1 MEEYKHSLFFVARYM
16 TDKEKEK
23 LRRYFQKRRQ
33 SGGGECGVIQKVS
46 GNSYEI
52 RFKDKEDQERVLQKK
67 FHNISLPDG
76 EVQLT
81 VSRINPTET
90 PDQPKT
96 SQAQT
101 FTKTNMKSL
110 EKIYHLDVFLLRY
123 MTDNPK
129 AFTYLQKQF
138 SSIGCEVELNCD
150 EEEAVV
156 RGDVDKGPGGTFG
169 GVAEKWEQQVDRI
182 IIDITEEYN
191 CYHVVEAKQVRVL
204 LQDQS
209 FVNED
214 IMVYADRGYPVI
226 VGKAEAVKKRAE
238 ILTKSLPIR
247 KEKPI
252 TENQLK
258 LIEQEF
264 CRELRAHYPDVQYSR
279 GKGIIILE
287 GLEDELQSGAT
298 KLDEL
303 IGQIKQRK
311 SQFPT
316 PLLNF
321 ISFSGVISKYQA
333 RFQQS
338 FRNPVSIEMRPD
350 LVLSSLSTDALDEV
364 QAALVKDLNV
374 STIQLQGAAAVS
386 PHVDELKDIL
396 NQAQSAANRDELR
409 VEVSFIPGINGV
421 NKVRLVGYSENVLQ
435 FKDIIQDYQLNQV
448 TSQDT
453 VNLSNPEFADCFG
466 KILDLTG
473 IKSPNV
479 TLKISRLPNPC
490 VILSGPQ
497 CKVQE
502 AKQALLSA
510 LASLT
515 SDTLVLEGSGA
526 QQYYQT
532 SGKDSKELVEHSFRV
547 IIREQE
553 CVSTP
558 AVKSKQRSSSSPMTR
573 LSRPPVSRN
582 HSKSVGGTATAH
594 NVSSPLNKAN
604 IAIKLGSVE
613 DEQVNVLVVPMVNKQ
628 LTSTQFGKCLL
639 KKAGNALQS
648 KFNSVALNYSLAPG
662 DVLQVDGPPSLG
674 CSKIFFIECLPWDG
688 VRGTSVQALGK
699 GLRQCLALCTQQD
712 LSSLALPILGPGI
725 LLKYPPCEAIQV
737 LTDAVCEF
745 GTSASS
751 SSLSTIHIIIK
762 PGYPDSDEL
771 YRDLCQH
778 LSMNQGGEEI
788 FRSLTSDLDEI
799 TIKLGGGV
807 KLRMVFGDIT
817 NETTDLVVNTTDF
830 TNFDLD
836 GVCKRV
842 LAEAGPKVEAELKAA
857 TINPGSMV
865 LTEPGRFL
873 CKAILHVC
881 GEKTAGHIEGLTQLI
896 IKSCETN
903 HYTSVA
909 IPALCTGAGGLQPGL
924 VAGAILQGI
933 KNATTSTNLHTL
945 RDIRIILYKMDVFL
959 AFQEEAKQ
967 MFSTAVYSTDALP
980 KTQQQERR
988 LSASADL
995 SILNNSP
1002 ASQHSAFLFVG
1013 LSRKSVDDAMAK
1025 LRDLYQNQCSTHT
1038 FRKEE
1043 LDSLM
1048 QDDMTELM
1056 QLIETQGLYIQND
1069 QSGDLSVS
1077 GQKDGVTQAV
1087 IAINAVLHGNL
1098 RREVRFKEEEDLYTR
1113 VVWCIMSHN
1122 RHWQRLPKTA
1132 NYNLEKQDIAR
1143 GIVDAQGATWTV
1155 DLNSMEATN
1164 LMVAEPRKLK
1174 RLENLPDFTMP
1185 LYWDSMAPGEKVKVV
1200 AVPPSSA
1207 EYRTLK
1213 SAFRKTESK
1222 TVMKIERLQ
1231 NIHLRRGYEVQK
1243 KHISEKN
1250 KQEGGAREKLLYHG
1264 TTKDSCNSIT
1274 ETGFNRRFCG
1284 QNGTAYGAGV
1294 YFAVNASYS
1303 ANARYSKP
1311 AADNSQVMFVA
1322 RVLTGIY
1329 TQGNKDMNVPPP
1341 RDSRRPHDRFDS
1353 VVDKMDNPQMYIV
1366 FHDNQSYPDYLITF
1380 K

>member
-1 MEEYKHSLFFVARYM
+1 MEEYKHSLFFVARHM
-16 TDKEKEK
+16 TDKETEK
-23 LRRYFQKRRQ
+23 VRRYFQKRRE

-46 GNSYEI
+46 GNIYEI
-52 RFKDKEDQERVLQKK
+52 CFKDKEDQERVLQKK
-67 FHNISLPDG
+67 FHTISLPDG
-76 EVQLT
+76 EVQLN
-81 VSRINPTET
+81 VSQINPTET

-96 SQAQT
+96 IQAQT
-101 FTKTNMKSL
+101 FTKTNTKRL
-110 EKIYHLDVFLLRY
+110 EKIFYLDGFLLRY
-123 MTDNPK
+123 MRDNPK

-138 SSIGCEVELNCD
+138 SSIGCDVELNCD

-156 RGDVDKGPGGTFG
+156 RGDVDKGPGGAFG

-182 IIDITEEYN
+182 IIDITEEYI
-191 CYHVVEAKQVRVL
+191 CHHVVEPKQVRVL
-204 LQDQS
+204 LQDLS

-214 IMVYADRGYPVI
+214 IMVYADRGYAVI

-258 LIEQEF
+258 LIEEEF
-264 CRELRAHYPDVQYSR
+264 CRELLAHYPDVQYST
-279 GKGIIILE
+279 GEGIIILE
-287 GLEDELQSGAT
+287 GLEDEVQSGAT
-298 KLDEL
+298 KLDGL
-303 IGQIKQRK
+303 IRQIKQRK
-311 SQFPT
+311 IQFPT

-321 ISFSGVISKYQA
+321 INLSGVISKYQA
-333 RFQQS
+333 RFQKS

-350 LVLSSLSTDALDEV
+350 LVLSSLSADALDEV

-374 STIQLQGAAAVS
+374 STIQLQGPAAVS
-386 PHVDELKDIL
+386 PHLDKLKDFL
-396 NQAQSAANRDELR
+396 NQAQSKANRDELR
-409 VEVSFIPGINGV
+409 VDVSFIPGINGA
-421 NKVRLVGYSENVLQ
+421 NKVQLVGDSENVLQ
-435 FKDIIQDYQLNQV
+435 FEDIIQDYQLNQV
-448 TSQDT
+448 MSQDT
-453 VNLSNPEFADCFG
+453 VNLSNPEFAECFG

-479 TLKISRLPNPC
+479 TFKVSPSPNPC

-526 QQYYQT
+526 QRYYQA
-532 SGKDSKELVEHSFRV
+532 SGKDSKELVERSFRV

-558 AVKSKQRSSSSPMTR
+558 DVKSKQRSSSSPMTR

-582 HSKSVGGTATAH
+582 HSKSVGGTPTTH

-604 IAIKLGSVE
+604 IAIKLGSLE
-613 DEQVNVLVVPMVNKQ
+613 DEQLNVLVAPMVNKQ
-628 LTSTQFGKCLL
+628 LTSTQIGKCLL

-648 KFNSVALNYSLAPG
+648 KFNSVALNCNLAPG

-688 VRGTSVQALGK
+688 VRGMSVQALGK
-699 GLRQCLALCTQQD
+699 ALRQCLAQCTQQG
-712 LSSLALPILGPGI
+712 LSSLAFPIIGPGI
-725 LLKYPPCEAIQV
+725 LLKYPPSEAVQV
-737 LTDAVCEF
+737 LTDAVCGF
-745 GTSASS
+745 VSSASS

-1303 ANARYSKP
+1303 ANPRYSKP

-1329 TQGNKDMNVPPP
+1329 TQGNSSMNVPPP
-1341 RDSRRPHDRFDS
+1341 RDSQRPHDRFDS
-1353 VVDKMDNPQMYIV
+1353 VVDKVDNPQMYIV

>member
-16 TDKEKEK
+16 TDKETKK
-23 LRRYFQKRRQ
+23 VRRYFQKRRE
-33 SGGGECGVIQKVS
+33 SGGGECGVIKKVS
-46 GNSYEI
+46 GNSYVI

-67 FHNISLPDG
+67 FHTISLPDG

-90 PDQPKT
+90 RKQPKT
-96 SQAQT
+96 SQTQT
-101 FTKTNMKSL
+101 FTKTNTKSL

-123 MTDNPK
+123 MRDNPK
-129 AFTYLQKQF
+129 AFTYLLKQL
-138 SSIGCEVELNCD
+138 SSIGCEVELKCD
-150 EEEAVV
+150 EEKAVV
-156 RGDVDKGPGGTFG
+156 RGDVNKGPGGAFG
-169 GVAEKWEQQVDRI
+169 GVAEKCEQQVDRI
-182 IIDITEEYN
+182 IAYM
-191 CYHVVEAKQVRVL
+191 
-204 LQDQS
+204 S
-209 FVNED
+209 
-214 IMVYADRGYPVI
+214 
-226 VGKAEAVKKRAE
+226 
-238 ILTKSLPIR
+238 
-247 KEKPI
+247 
-252 TENQLK
+252 ENL
-258 LIEQEF
+258 
-264 CRELRAHYPDVQYSR
+264 
-279 GKGIIILE
+279 
-287 GLEDELQSGAT
+287 SGA
-298 KLDEL
+298 
-303 IGQIKQRK
+303 
-311 SQFPT
+311 
-316 PLLNF
+316 
-321 ISFSGVISKYQA
+321 ISKYQA
-333 RFQQS
+333 RFI
-338 FRNPVSIEMRPD
+338 RNPVSIEMRPD
-350 LVLSSLSTDALDEV
+350 LVLSSLSADALDEV

-386 PHVDELKDIL
+386 PHLEELKDIL
-396 NQAQSAANRDELR
+396 NQAQSKANRDELR
-409 VEVSFIPGINGV
+409 VDVSFIPGINGV
-421 NKVRLVGYSENVLQ
+421 NKVQLVGYSENVLQ
-435 FKDIIQDYQLNQV
+435 FKDIIQDYQMNQV
-448 TSQDT
+448 MSQDT
-453 VNLSNPEFADCFG
+453 VNLSNPEFADCFD

-473 IKSPNV
+473 IKSPNITFKV
-479 TLKISRLPNPC
+479 SHLPNPC
-490 VILSGPQ
+490 VILFGPH

-510 LASLT
+510 LASLM
-515 SDTLVLEGSGA
+515 SDTLFLEGSGA
-526 QQYYQT
+526 QRYYQT
-532 SGKDSKELVEHSFRV
+532 TGEDSKELVERSFQV
-547 IIREQE
+547 IIREQQ
-553 CVSTP
+553 CVSTSD
-558 AVKSKQRSSSSPMTR
+558 VKSKQRSSSSPMTR

-582 HSKSVGGTATAH
+582 HSKSVGGTPTTH

-604 IAIKLGSVE
+604 VAIKLGSVE
-613 DEQVNVLVVPMVNKQ
+613 DEQI
-628 LTSTQFGKCLL
+628 GECLL
-639 KKAGNALQS
+639 KKAGNALKS
-648 KFNSVALNYSLAPG
+648 KFNSVALNCNLAPG

-699 GLRQCLALCTQQD
+699 GLRHCLDQCTQQG
-712 LSSLALPILGPGI
+712 LSSLAFPIIGPGI
-725 LLKYPPCEAIQV
+725 LLKYPPSEAVQV
-737 LTDAVCEF
+737 LTDAVCGF

-762 PGYPDSDEL
+762 PSYPDSDEL
-771 YRDLCQH
+771 YRDLYQH
-778 LSMNQGGEEI
+778 LSMSQGGEEI

-799 TIKLGGGV
+799 TIKLEGGV
-807 KLRMVFGDIT
+807 KLQMVFGDIT
-817 NETTDLVVNTTDF
+817 DETTDLVVNTTDF
-830 TNFDLD
+830 TNFDLE
-836 GVCKRV
+836 GVRKRV
-842 LAEAGPKVEAELKAA
+842 LAEAGPKVEAELKA
-857 TINPGSMV
+857 GSTV
-865 LTEPGRFL
+865 LTEPGRFP

-903 HYTSVA
+903 HYKSVA
-909 IPALCTGAGGLQPGL
+909 IPALCTGVGGMQPGL

-967 MFSTAVYSTDALP
+967 MFSTAVYSTGALP
-980 KTQQQERR
+980 KTQQQDHR

-995 SILNNSP
+995 SILSNTP
-1002 ASQHSAFLFVG
+1002 ASQNSAFLFLG

-1025 LRDLYQNQCSTHT
+1025 LKDLYQNQCSTHT

-1048 QDDMTELM
+1048 QDDVTELM
-1056 QLIETQGLYIQND
+1056 QLINTQGLYIQND
-1069 QSGDLSVS
+1069 QSGNISLS
-1077 GQKDGVTQAV
+1077 GLKDGVTQAV
-1087 IAINAVLHGNL
+1087 MAFNAILQGNL
-1098 RREVRFKEEEDLYTR
+1098 RRETRIKEEEELYTR

-1122 RHWQRLPKTA
+1122 GLWERLPKTA

-1143 GIVDAQGATWTV
+1143 GIVDAQGATWMV
-1155 DLNSMEATN
+1155 DLNSMEATS

-1207 EYRTLK
+1207 EYQALK

-1231 NIHLRRGYEVQK
+1231 NIHLRRAYEVQK

-1274 ETGFNRRFCG
+1274 ETGFNHRFCG

-1303 ANARYSKP
+1303 ANPRYSKP

-1341 RDSRRPHDRFDS
+1341 RDSQRPHHRFDS
-1353 VVDKMDNPQMYIV
+1353 VVDQTDKPQMYIV